1 MRPSPSP
8 ILFQKDEGE
17 PEGQSPR
24 CRPVVDLKGLRGY
37 QFKGKGELL
46 EEGEFYNDVV
56 CYLQTLPLKL
66 PDPQY
71 VVKIKVEEIYS
82 LGLGK

>member
-1 MRPSPSP
+1 MAFP
-8 ILFQKDEGE
+8 IF
-17 PEGQSPR
+17 SS
-24 CRPVVDLKGLRGY
+24 
-37 QFKGKGELL
+37 L
-46 EEGEFYNDVV
+46 EEGGLYNDVV

-71 VVKIKVEEIYS
+71 VVKIRVEEVYG